1 MMSFPQLVPK
11 YNQMSA
17 VGASQTPVI
26 LIVKVKDTFS
36 GYFDRENT
44 VLNDKINNFRGD
56 VTDALDNTI

>member
-1 MMSFPQLVPK
+1 
-11 YNQMSA
+11 MSA